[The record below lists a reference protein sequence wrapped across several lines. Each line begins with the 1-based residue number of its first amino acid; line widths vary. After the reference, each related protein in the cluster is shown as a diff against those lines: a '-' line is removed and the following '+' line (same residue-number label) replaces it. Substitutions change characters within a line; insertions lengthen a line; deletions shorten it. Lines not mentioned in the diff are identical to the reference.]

1 MKKVYTIACN
11 IQAQVFFATRLGKGL
26 PKLAMLVILFASQV
40 VSAQNIFSGEGVNWV
55 GQINGYSQPTNLA
68 AGDYRVLQYRK
79 VSTTATNPGDGRGQ
93 WATTINVQATG
104 GNVTPLNMA
113 GGNGNGFIFTS
124 GPPAGQFNNKWNFAG
139 VGSGSLNA
147 VNGVQYV
154 TTGGQDMG
162 LNMSTAGHYTFV
174 LKDAGYSST
183 GFYVGYT
190 TNAPVN
196 ITHTPATQ
204 LAMQSDRSAVVSF
217 TLSGTPSTQER
228 FFVRYR
234 TTTNDFSTTNTVVEA
249 SQVSGTTYAATI
261 PAQAAGTNVFYYIF
275 SSTMT
280 LSAITTGNAA
290 DIAYEALRYADN
302 SGNNYSYAANPIR
315 VTSSTGT
322 GAPSATY
329 ATLAAAITAIN
340 TGTAHTVTGGNITC
354 FVPSGYTETA
364 PAGGFS
370 ITATGTGSSNAII
383 FQKSGTGTN
392 PTFTAPTTHNSGNLN
407 DAIFKLIGA
416 DWVTINGFTMQENSL
431 NTTTTAASNNMT
443 EWGVALLYATTT
455 NGAQNCTIQ
464 NNTITLNRTYQNTFG
479 IYSNSTHSATAVT
492 TTTASA
498 TTTAGG
504 NSGLKIYGNTI
515 SNVNQG
521 INVTGPTAAAD
532 LNTGLDIGGTSAGQ
546 GNSITNWG
554 TTGSF
559 SAYANVSG
567 TLNGILV
574 RNCAGYNISYNTV
587 TSSAGGNTVTSSQ
600 RAIYVPSFSAAPTTA
615 VTCTISNN
623 SISVQSGIT
632 TGTVNGII
640 VESSTGSASSSLTI
654 SSNNFSSMGH
664 TVASPTG
671 AHTYI
676 SSSMAHLNTTINNN
690 TFTNISA
697 TTTGSITFV
706 SNAIAVPTSGGTQTI
721 SGNSIVT
728 AFTKSGAGGTVTFF
742 SSNASSVTGS
752 IITFQNNNFSNITL
766 TGATGFVGINNTDG
780 GSPTKTITGN
790 TFNNISGGT
799 GTINPMTVNFFGGT
813 TSSVSSNTI
822 TNISWGAAIT
832 ALTIGSSSTA
842 TTLNVNSNII
852 TNNSTTVGNN
862 TGISNAS
869 ASTTTNISLNTIN
882 NLTSTSTTATVVGIT
897 SSATTANIFQN
908 TINTLTCVGTTSGVT
923 NGIMVTG
930 GTTATVNRNNI
941 YDLST
946 TGAFNTTPGVN
957 GILISGGTTVNCN
970 NNLIG
975 NLSAGAST
983 STDAIRGISI
993 TSTTTNSTY
1002 NIYYNTVNIN
1012 ASSTGANFGTTGIF
1026 HTASSTATTAVLNL
1040 RNNIIVNT
1048 STPAGT
1054 GLTVA
1059 YRRSSGL
1066 ASTLANYASTSNNNL
1081 FYAGA
1086 PGASNLIYSDGTSSA
1101 QTMSAYKSGVF
1112 TAGTIGSRDA
1122 SSASEAI
1129 TFQSTT
1135 GSSADFLKYDLSIAT
1150 QAESGGAAISGF
1162 TTDFLGATRNVST
1175 PDIGAWELNGVAADL
1190 TGPSISYTAIPNT
1203 LCTNAPT
1210 LSATITDASGVNISA
1225 GSAPRL
1231 YYKKSADDNTYTGN
1245 TSADNGWKFV
1255 ESTSSSSPFSFTIDG
1270 SILQSAM
1277 AAGDVIQYFVV
1288 VQDNASSPNVGI
1300 NSGTFTSAP
1309 ASVALTSAS
1318 FPLTGT
1324 INSYNIGNAIPTSVT
1339 IGATGT
1345 YASITGTGGLFAAIN
1360 AGGLSGNTVANIIDA
1375 SVTETGAVAL
1385 NQISYGCTPNATL
1398 TIKPQTTATLT
1409 GSSTTALIT
1418 LNGADFITIDGS
1430 NNGTTSRNLT
1440 ITNTSTGT
1448 SSAVIWLQSSGTNG
1462 ATSNNIINCNIVGNT
1477 PTTTLMGI
1485 GSGSSTI
1492 SATSLGTNNNNNTFQ
1507 NNNISKVQY
1516 AIYSQ
1521 GNSAGTKNT
1530 GNLITQN
1537 LINTASPNQVSK
1549 SGILVG
1555 FENNITISNN
1565 NISNISGVS
1574 ASYAWA
1580 INLGALTSITST
1592 APSTG
1597 NEVTNATI
1605 SANVIGS
1612 IRAAS
1617 TYGAGGIIISP
1628 STSGINLIANNI
1640 IFDVAANGTFGDCGI
1655 GIMVAG
1661 GSGST
1666 TRVYHNS
1673 VSMSATLTGGSGPNI
1688 ALAVSDNPVI
1698 DIRNN
1703 ILASTG
1709 STGSGPNRSIALN
1722 NSTYTNLTS
1731 NYNNLFVS
1739 GGGTTAGVGA
1749 TGGWAGTAQVALSN
1763 WQTTT
1768 SQDANSIS
1776 SNPLFTSNTNLV
1788 PTNGTPLANAG
1799 TPIAGITTDYRGT
1812 TRNNTTPTIG
1822 AIEIENCTAPVAQ
1835 PTSILFSAIGTGQ
1848 MTISFTPVSVT
1859 GIRYLVVRYPNAAT
1873 PTNPSNS
1880 TTYALGASL
1889 GSGTVVLSGSN
1900 TSRVVTGLAPNTTY
1914 DYYVYSFND
1923 TICLNGPIYNTNSP
1937 LFGSQSTNP
1946 CPTLNA
1952 TVTIGQTGADYS
1964 SLTDALLVLNGCGIT
1979 QPTILELQPDYI
1991 STGEIFPLTLGN
2003 VSGANSTNTIT
2014 IRPAATVATPLIITS
2029 NNATGTISH
2038 NQGSFFIIDGRPGG
2052 AGTSRMLNI
2061 ENSST
2066 SGYAV
2071 NYQNESSNNALR
2083 YLLIESA
2090 NTGTTSGTI
2099 VFSNTTGTNGNDNN
2113 TIEYCNIFAFDPIS
2127 FTPTNAIYAA
2137 GSTGTSAAN
2146 NNANIISN
2154 NNIYDFYNNS
2164 VTTQICGI
2172 NISGGNS
2179 DWNITNNSFYQTV
2192 NRTTFGTGVTLNAIL
2207 INNSSGNN
2215 FVINDNFIGGS
2226 QPLCAG
2232 TPMTLNTTATLVFR
2246 AIQLSVGNSAATSLQ
2261 NNTIRNISVTTASAS
2276 TVQSAIS
2283 LLTGSFNCGNITGN
2297 TIGSQS
2303 SAGSITFTQSTTSIA
2318 AIFSGILAGTGTP
2331 GAINISN
2338 NLIGGITVSNSSTG
2352 ALNLRGIS
2360 VQGASTSYTISNNT
2374 IGSTTVASSLSNS
2387 TNSSL
2392 FGIFSA
2398 STSLIN
2404 NISANTIANLTNS
2417 STGSSAQVVGLSLP
2431 GSSGGVFSATGNTV
2445 RNLNNS
2451 GANTGTASLTS
2462 VIGISLTAA
2471 TNSGQLISQNTIF
2484 SLSNAT
2490 AGSNVT
2496 GIHYNGPTTGTNEIN
2511 SNLIHSL
2518 NAGSTVSGIEIADL
2532 GNALVYNNMVRLG
2545 IDASGND
2552 ITANLNINGI
2562 RQTNAA
2568 SNHGIYFNSIYV
2580 GGAGILTG
2588 ANNTFAIHSAA
2599 TSGTRIIRNNIY
2611 TNLRTNGTGTG
2622 KHYSIRIASLTGLT
2636 INNNDYWTGS
2646 NFLALN
2652 NAADVT
2658 TLNGW
2663 QTATS
2668 QDAGSVSNDPNFI
2681 NATGNTAALD
2691 LHINNSTSSVLES
2704 GGVNISGITT
2714 DRDGHTRPGPT
2725 GSTNGGA
2732 ISSDIGA
2739 DEFDGIPGYTCS
2751 TFPALTATTTNATV
2765 CNSAAA
2771 LLQITGTISGTG
2783 ITYQWQSA
2791 TTQNGTYSNIS
2802 GATGATYTVPSTSV
2816 SNLWYV
2822 CQVTCANGPT
2832 TATTASVNVQVQAC
2846 NYTVTRNT
2854 AITYN
2859 SIMST
2864 GSTYTS
2870 LSDADDGITNLINL
2884 PSTTFRY
2891 RGSLITGFI
2900 ATSNGWM
2907 TFNTSNTS
2915 NQWTNNLGSTD
2926 FNVLAPFWDDL
2937 VIRGDDINNK
2947 DVSMRYQIIGTLG
2960 SGTADIVIEWA
2971 EMERFQ
2977 YGDPNINFQVVLHEA
2992 DNSID
2997 FNYGNF
3003 QMFNGATNPS
3013 TQTWTY
3019 SVGMNGPTPAT
3030 ASTDQRIILQA
3041 ENSTFFNATS
3051 QNSLG
3056 YSLQCNSQYR
3066 FVPSTSFNA
3075 GSAPTSGSFFGSTF
3089 APANNEVAGSIGIA
3103 VNNAPC
3109 TSNCGNIYTSKN
3121 ATATPGITA
3130 CSAAITGNADD
3141 DVFFSFTTTSA
3152 SNYRISVDPSAGY
3165 DAVVQ
3170 LLDNS
3175 LTPVTCVNAA
3185 AAGLS
3190 ELIASVAL
3198 NPSSLYY
3205 LRIYDAAAGSTN
3217 NGEFALCVSE
3227 VIPPPAN
3234 DNPSGAVVLT
3244 TGTTCTGTSS
3254 TLPATLSATATSG
3267 ITACTAGTPG
3277 TPDDDIWYSFTT
3289 NSIAGTTY
3297 AISATGVS
3305 TYNAVLQLFSGTVG
3319 SLTSVNCV
3327 NATGNGGTETINAA
3341 ALATN
3346 TTYYFRV
3353 YHSGVGAANG
3363 NVSVCVV
3370 HTLPTCLTSI
3380 SATTG
3385 DYIWQ
3390 GQSINFNTANNWL
3403 IYNGPSSYSVATAA
3417 PSAANIFIPSSTCFA
3432 NQPAISSA
3440 PASVNNVSILSGAT
3454 LDLGNNTLTV
3464 NGNLSSSGTL
3474 TTGTSTV
3481 ILNGSSAQ
3489 SITAGQA
3496 FYNLTID
3503 NNLGVS
3509 LGQNIT
3515 VTNNLTLTA
3524 GTLTVGART
3533 LSINGSIIRSAGNI
3547 DASNASATVLFGGSA
3562 AQSIPAS
3569 TFSGNIN
3576 NLTVNNS
3583 AGLTSDQALT
3593 VNGTLT
3599 LTAGVL
3605 NMGANL
3611 LTIGSTNTSAV
3622 SRTSGYVSGPV
3633 ALTLPANLAS
3643 GSTYLFPL
3651 GKAAYT
3657 PFALVNPT
3665 TNAGGFVV
3673 IRAEVF
3679 DAATGG
3685 SAGAGLSSINTNR
3698 YWDVSISSGTSNF
3711 INTSV
3716 RATESAIGT
3725 LNRLANNA
3733 TTLTGTYAA
3742 VSTGFPDG
3750 NSITS
3755 STLTGLGYF
3764 VFAETVASL
3773 TEIYM
3778 PQFMQGK
3785 SGTNDNR
3792 IPHIFRA
3799 TLTNLYPSTTYR
3811 YFNAAVTAAD
3821 ASSSNGA
3828 GNPIFINAG
3837 TSTLTRSTAPDLSS
3851 SFGSFT
3857 TDANGTYTGWF
3868 MLEPTGDARF
3878 DAANSVLMR
3887 IMLNDGNGGTT
3898 VSTRITST
3906 NAAKVI
3912 DLNTGSGA
3920 NDGTAVYGGSLT
3932 NEKNMVVLFD
3942 NVTGAGRPI
3951 AASVVESDGIA
3962 NTAANGY
3969 ASFYENNVNGTARR
3983 WGTIIPNANAN
3994 GIKRIEYR
4002 NLSNGNMHYWVS
4014 DNDGNWDGSANTVN
4028 PTGGSTPLVIPSNI
4042 SDDATFAPNTTTIL
4056 LQDMNFN
4063 GKIDLATGSNIVING
4078 FNLTLNDG
4086 IKIGSIGSFTGS
4098 GTSSIIIGGTGN
4110 GGSLIMDQTTTGVT
4124 NTLRRLV
4131 ISKTTGTITLGN
4143 TLNIIDSVS
4152 VSNTGATLAT
4162 GDNLVLI
4169 SNATQTA
4176 RVGRLGGSITG
4187 NVAVQRFIP
4196 AVTRRFRMVSP
4207 NTQNFAYSQLIDDI
4221 FVTGSGGVTNGFDA
4235 SPNNGPTIYTYQ
4247 ESTTGGRG
4255 WKPVT
4260 NISSSL
4266 GAGQGAIVFVRGDRT
4281 LASPAWFTQGQFPA
4295 QNAVTLD
4302 FIQNI
4307 NSGASGAISPAL
4319 TYTNTSAPTEDGW
4332 NLVGNPYPS
4341 QIDWR
4346 LVSKNNLSTFYYA
4359 FNPATNAYVASDGDL
4374 NNSNNPFI
4382 ASGQA
4387 FFVQAVAASP
4397 SISFDENCKSSA
4409 TPTSYFKSAGS
4420 QITIEMIRDSIN
4432 SDIAFMQIKPGANM
4446 SYSGAEDAR
4455 KYPNPD
4461 INFGYQIS
4469 GTPVQINRV
4478 PPLTNIADTFILF
4491 ANAPQGTYRLQVGG
4505 LNNIPAFKAVLLRD
4519 LFTSQTTD
4527 LRSNGV
4533 YTFQITSN
4541 TSSSGNR
4548 FQLIIIN
4555 QSALP
4560 VELISF
4566 TATRV
4571 NQTDDVSLNWLTANE
4586 KNNAAFVVER
4596 SFDGESFEG
4605 ISTLKGAGN
4614 SNSLISYAYLDEAA
4628 VKEANNKQADVLYYR
4643 LRQLDF
4649 SGESQ
4654 TSNVVSISLR
4664 DWYSLGK
4671 NKSGISLYPNPATT
4685 EVFVSMAN
4693 NGNIKLL
4700 EIFDVAGKRVLS
4712 IQNPEQG
4719 KPIDLYGLKAGVY
4732 LVKVNAQ
4739 ETSKLIIE

>member
-249 SQVSGTTYAATI
+249 TQVSGTTYAATI
-261 PAQAAGTNVFYYIF
+261 PTQAAGTNVFYYIF

-302 SGNNYSYAANPIR
+302 SGNNYSYVANPIR

-340 TGTAHTVTGGNITC
+340 AGTAHTVTSGNITC

-392 PTFTAPTTHNSGNLN
+392 PTFTAPTTHTSGSLN

-416 DWVTINGFTMQENSL
+416 DWVTIDGFTMQENSL

-443 EWGVALLYATTT
+443 EWGVALLYTSTT
-455 NGAQNCTIQ
+455 NNAQNCTIQ
-464 NNTITLNRTYQNTFG
+464 NNTISLNRTYQNTFG
-479 IYSNSTHSATAVT
+479 IYANATHSATT
-492 TTTASA
+492 ISSA
-498 TTTAGG
+498 TATGSGGG
-504 NSGLKIYGNTI
+504 NSGLKIYSNNI
-515 SNVNQG
+515 SNVNNG
-521 INVTGPTAAAD
+521 ILVLGPTAAAD
-532 LNTGLDIGGTSAGQ
+532 FNTGIDIGGSSSATA
-546 GNSITNWG
+546 NTISNFG
-554 TTGSF
+554 TTGTF
-559 SAYANVSG
+559 SSYANVSG
-567 TLNGILV
+567 TVYGIFI
-574 RNCAGYNISYNTV
+574 RNSIGFNISYNSI
-587 TSSAGGNTVTSSQ
+587 TSSNGGVTAGTL
-600 RAIYVPSFSAAPTTA
+600 R
-615 VTCTISNN
+615 
-623 SISVQSGIT
+623 GIL
-632 TGTVNGII
+632 NM
-640 VESSTGSASSSLTI
+640 SASNTPSGTFT
-654 SSNNFSSMGH
+654 NN
-664 TVASPTG
+664 
-671 AHTYI
+671 
-676 SSSMAHLNTTINNN
+676 INNN
-690 TFTNISA
+690 TIALTYGVATGTMQGITVEATNA
-697 TTTGSITFV
+697 TTTSIGNINNNNFTALTA
-706 SNAIAVPTSGGTQTI
+706 SLASSATITAISSVAPHLTLSI
-721 SGNSIVT
+721 SGNTFTNLSTNTTGSFTFFNQNYTMPAGGSQTFNNNSIVT
-728 AFTKSGAGGTVTFF
+728 AFNKTGANGTITLWTTGG
-742 SSNASSVTGS
+742 SSPNGSTASYT
-752 IITFQNNNFSNITL
+752 NNNFSNITCSG
-766 TGATGFVGINNTDG
+766 TSGILGISSTDG
-780 GSPTKTITGN
+780 NTGSSAKTVTGN
-790 TFNNISGGT
+790 TFNNWTAGSGTTTLISLGYAGT
-799 GTINPMTVNFFGGT
+799 GTT
-813 TSSVSSNTI
+813 SVSSNTL
-822 TNISWGAAIT
+822 TNITGGGAIT
-832 ALTIGSSSTA
+832 GINYGS
-842 TTLNVNSNII
+842 TL
-852 TNNSTTVGNN
+852 
-862 TGISNAS
+862 
-869 ASTTTNISLNTIN
+869 
-882 NLTSTSTTATVVGIT
+882 
-897 SSATTANIFQN
+897 SSATTLTIASN
-908 TINTLTCVGTTSGVT
+908 TITGLSSTG
-923 NGIMVTG
+923 TG
-930 GTTATVNRNNI
+930 GTVSGITCSNTSTTININNNAIGSLSSTAATVTGLSVSGATANNIFNNRIYSLSSSNTNPVVTGIITSAGTTNNI
-941 YDLST
+941 YNNLVGNLSAT
-946 TGAFNTTPGVN
+946 AANATVPISGLTV
-957 GILISGGTTVNCN
+957 SGGTTN
-970 NNLIG
+970 
-975 NLSAGAST
+975 
-983 STDAIRGISI
+983 
-993 TSTTTNSTY
+993 
-1002 NIYYNTVNIN
+1002 NIYFNTIYL
-1012 ASSTGANFGTTGIF
+1012 ASLTSTGAAFGASGIYMASVTPVF
-1026 HTASSTATTAVLNL
+1026 NIRNNLVYISGTANGATANIAALRRVSGTASTVPSTYAT
-1040 RNNIIVNT
+1040 
-1048 STPAGT
+1048 
-1054 GLTVA
+1054 
-1059 YRRSSGL
+1059 
-1066 ASTLANYASTSNNNL
+1066 TSNNNL
-1081 FYAGA
+1081 FYAGT
-1086 PGASNLIYSDGTSSA
+1086 PGATNLIYTEGTATTFTNSQ
-1101 QTMSAYKSGVF
+1101 QTIAAHKTFMGN
-1112 TAGTIGSRDA
+1112 RDQ
-1122 SSASEAI
+1122 SSASENV

-1162 TTDFLGATRNVST
+1162 TTDFAGATRNVST
-1175 PDIGAWELNGVAADL
+1175 PDIGAWELNGIAADL

-1231 YYKKSADDNTYTGN
+1231 YYKKSADANTYVGN

-1270 SILQSAM
+1270 SLLQSAM

-3130 CSAAITGNADD
+3130 CSAAIPGNADD

-3327 NATGNGGTETINAA
+3327 NATGNGGTETINAG

-3932 NEKNMVVLFD
+3932 NEKNMVVLYD